1 MSDGIPFTAG
11 SEASGGWPPHRGPR
25 PAFEPGPADI
35 KAAKKAE
42 KEAEKERQR
51 QIRGPSLTESVT
63 DTIKATITEKVFRLD
78 PSKPK
83 KQRVERDR
91 DGVPIN

>member
-1 MSDGIPFTAG
+1 MSVGIPFTAG

-51 QIRGPSLTESVT
+51 QITGPSFIETVSKSIKTSVVG
-63 DTIKATITEKVFRLD
+63 KAFRSD
-78 PSKPK
+78 PNKPK
-83 KQRVERDR
+83 KHRVERDR
-91 DGVPIN
+91 DGVPIH